1 MDDNSV
7 EEKIIKV
14 FEKVSCN
21 IDSSNI
27 EVCHRITQRNDRV
40 NVRFSRRKDCQRK
53 LSVKKI
59 LQKLKMEGIGL
70 AGDNKVFINHS
81 LCPYYRVLWSKT
93 KVLFS
98 MGKINRLMVSNR
110 TVKAKISEISAPIS
124 ITHSDGFT
132 KYFPDIDL
140 SDDFENFCNNFELT
154 LDAVLPTNP
163 FLIHSIGD
171 FNPKS
176 SNWYTGDTTT
186 FEGSEVEAIT
196 FQFRPQQIINEPT
209 HIQGESASC
218 IDLIFSSQPDLVMSS
233 GIYSS
238 LHQNCHH
245 QILFAKFSLKA
256 HYPPPYEHEVWHFKK
271 ANTDH
276 IKRAING
283 FPWERSFAN
292 VDINDKVDNPFIW
305 FYKIFP

>member
-1 MDDNSV
+1 MANCTEDGLDKLLKDLISIILSQQRKIDQDNIGWLDKIRKLNDNFSKSEADVKITKNINNLLSQRVVDLERQCWANAQYSRRECLEVVGIPRSVDDNSV

-110 TVKAKISEISAPIS
+110 TVKAKISEIRAPIS

-171 FNPKS
+171 FN
-176 SNWYTGDTTT
+176 
-186 FEGSEVEAIT
+186 
-196 FQFRPQQIINEPT
+196 
-209 HIQGESASC
+209 
-218 IDLIFSSQPDLVMSS
+218 
-233 GIYSS
+233 
-238 LHQNCHH
+238 
-245 QILFAKFSLKA
+245 AK
-256 HYPPPYEHEVWHFKK
+256 
-271 ANTDH
+271 
-276 IKRAING
+276 
-283 FPWERSFAN
+283 
-292 VDINDKVDNPFIW
+292 
-305 FYKIFP
+305 